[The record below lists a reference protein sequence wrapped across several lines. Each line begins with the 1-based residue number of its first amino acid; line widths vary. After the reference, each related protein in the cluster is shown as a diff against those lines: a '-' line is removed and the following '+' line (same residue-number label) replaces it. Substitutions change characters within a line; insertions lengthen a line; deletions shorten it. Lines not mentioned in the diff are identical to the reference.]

1 VTPIDPGVVPLVA
14 ELGGH
19 ERQAA
24 EELGRWKTGG
34 EE

>member
-1 VTPIDPGVVPLVA
+1 VTRIDPGVVSQVA
-14 ELGGH
+14 VRAQ

-24 EELGRWKTGG
+24 EVLGRWKTGG